1 MTQKSSFDTADP
13 ITARY
18 YLLTTSL
25 ENYIRTQERQF
36 SEQGLKSK
44 HGQKAE
50 AIKAGDYFLY
60 YLTGLKVFA
69 GSVCIMS
76 SVYRESTRIWR
87 STTDETD
94 MYEHRF
100 RIEPDIVLK
109 NEPFVPIVPVVPDLE
124 FLKKWPPR
132 NYYLGF
138 QGQIREIP
146 KRDFRT
152 IRNQLLEKMQVAV

>member
-1 MTQKSSFDTADP
+1 MTPKSSFETSDQ

-18 YLLTTSL
+18 YLLTTSP

-44 HGQKAE
+44 HGRKAE
-50 AIKAGDYFLY
+50 AIQPGDYFLY
-60 YLTGLKVFA
+60 YLTRLKVFA
-69 GSVCIMS
+69 GSVCITS

-87 STTDETD
+87 STTDEAD

-109 NEPFVPIVPVVPDLE
+109 SEFVPIVPVVPDLK

-132 NYYLGF
+132 NFYLGF

-146 KRDFRT
+146 EGDFWH
-152 IRNQLLEKMQVAV
+152 IRNLLLEKIQVAV